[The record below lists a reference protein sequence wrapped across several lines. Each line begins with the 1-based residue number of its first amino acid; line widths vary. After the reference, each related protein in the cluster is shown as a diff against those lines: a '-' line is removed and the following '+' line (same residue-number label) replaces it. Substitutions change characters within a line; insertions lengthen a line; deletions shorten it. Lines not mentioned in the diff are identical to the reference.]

1 MNSDSTVVVLALETL
16 VAQER
21 DLKQEIKMTSS
32 CHPVWFLLVDSVD
45 GRPYRGTSADAA
57 MLSNNT
63 LVFQFRE
70 AVKERNPN
78 ILSCTDASQLVIYRD
93 KDAFKRRRQ
102 SGTFLEGDVLS
113 PTQPIG
119 DFGSADCM
127 LVVAVPPISTLDKSE
142 PSRKHLE
149 RKMQTEMSLFDL
161 KKEMPAPSSFSKH
174 RDKGCWVDF
183 LRQHPDTII
192 CHRDN
197 TEKSLIPACLLSP
210 RFMEFVHDLDH
221 IAISAQDC
229 AFVMDLTDSMCGSFD
244 NETQR
249 MNVFVELFEAY
260 SGLKL
265 VTIKYDRSETNG
277 SLNFPNGALYCNL
290 EVKVEKGAGGGDPY
304 MQCIAYYVKSLPS
317 DAHHTQYPCFLLE
330 LYGTAFSV
338 SGIVNTNSRIIC
350 DPLSPTYQLLC
361 DPDFLFA
368 GKLARLFASL
378 RKHLII
384 LQNEFHRLLPA
395 SPFPY
400 VSSFHDEI
408 SHSEIEFV
416 YQQQL
421 KGLLFNAKLVM
432 EQNVKVVV
440 KFCSRYNQDV
450 HSYSHS
456 LGFAPALFSVQN
468 FGNYIMVVMESLP
481 SLRQITRE
489 DATNGS
495 ICGQIRYIL
504 EKLKEKCYVHGDMRE
519 TNVLID
525 TLGNRV
531 VLIDFDWAGMDG
543 VDVYPPFMNPAIRWP
558 DGASTGM
565 PLRHDHDQY
574 WLSDFL

>member
-1 MNSDSTVVVLALETL
+1 M
-16 VAQER
+16 
-21 DLKQEIKMTSS
+21 SS
-32 CHPVWFLLVDSVD
+32 RPVWFLLVDTVD

-57 MLSNNT
+57 MLSNSAF
-63 LVFQFRE
+63 VFQFRK
-70 AVKERNPN
+70 AVKEINSN
-78 ILSCTDASQLVIYRD
+78 ILSSIDASQLLIYRN
-93 KDAFKRRRQ
+93 KDAFERRQ
-102 SGTFLEGDVLS
+102 SGTLEGDVLS

-127 LVVAVPPISTLDKSE
+127 LVVAVPPIPTLDKSE
-142 PSRKHLE
+142 PSRKQLK
-149 RKMQTEMSLFDL
+149 KMQTEMSIVDL

-174 RDKGCWVDF
+174 RDKGCWVNF
-183 LRQHPDTII
+183 LRQHPDMII

-197 TEKSLIPACLLSP
+197 TEKSFIPACLLSP

-221 IAISAQDC
+221 IAISAHDC
-229 AFVMDLTDSMCGSFD
+229 AFVIDLTDSMCGSFD

-249 MNVFVELFEAY
+249 MNTFVELFEAY

-265 VTIKYDRSETNG
+265 VTIKYDKSETDG

-290 EVKVEKGAGGGDPY
+290 EVKVEKGSGGGDPY

-350 DPLSPTYQLLC
+350 DLLSPTYQLLC
-361 DPDFLFA
+361 DPEFSFA

-378 RKHLII
+378 RKQLII
-384 LQNEFHRLLPA
+384 LQNEFNRLLRA

-400 VSSFHDEI
+400 VSSFHDQI
-408 SHSEIEFV
+408 SDSEIDFV
-416 YQQQL
+416 YQQQV
-421 KGLLFNAKLVM
+421 KGLLFYAKLI
-432 EQNVKVVV
+432 EQNAEVVV

-456 LGFAPALFSVQN
+456 LGFAPALFSIQD
-468 FGNYIMVVMESLP
+468 FGNYTMVVMEKLP
-481 SLRQITRE
+481 ALRQITRE

-504 EKLKEKCYVHGDMRE
+504 DKLIEKNYVHGDMRE

-531 VLIDFDWAGMDG
+531 VLVDFDWAGIDG
-543 VDVYPPFMNPAIRWP
+543 VDVYPPFMNPAICWP

-565 PLRHDHDQY
+565 PLRHHHDQY
-574 WLSDFL
+574 W

>member
-1 MNSDSTVVVLALETL
+1 M
-16 VAQER
+16 
-21 DLKQEIKMTSS
+21 SS
-32 CHPVWFLLVDSVD
+32 RPVWFLLVDSVD

-63 LVFQFRE
+63 LVFQFRN

-78 ILSCTDASQLVIYRD
+78 ILSSIDASQLLIYRN
-93 KDAFKRRRQ
+93 KDAFERRQ
-102 SGTFLEGDVLS
+102 SGTLEGDVLS

-119 DFGSADCM
+119 DLFGSADCM
-127 LVVAVPPISTLDKSE
+127 LVVAVPPMIPPTLDKSE
-142 PSRKHLE
+142 PSLRKEHL
-149 RKMQTEMSLFDL
+149 KNLQTEISIVDL
-161 KKEMPAPSSFSKH
+161 KKEMSAPSSFSKH
-174 RDKGCWVDF
+174 KDKGCWVNF

-197 TEKSLIPACLLSP
+197 TEKSYIPACLLSP

-229 AFVMDLTDSMCGSFD
+229 AFVIDLTDSMCGSFD

-249 MNVFVELFEAY
+249 MNRFVELFEAY

-265 VTIKYDRSETNG
+265 VNIKYDGSETDG
-277 SLNFPNGALYCNL
+277 SLNFPNGTLYCNL
-290 EVKVEKGAGGGDPY
+290 EVKVEKGTGDGDPY

-350 DPLSPTYQLLC
+350 DPLCPTYQLLC
-361 DPDFLFA
+361 DPEFIFA

-378 RKHLII
+378 CKHLII
-384 LQNEFHRLLPA
+384 LQNEFNRLLRA

-400 VSSFHDEI
+400 VSSFRDQI
-408 SHSEIEFV
+408 THSEIGFV

-421 KGLLFNAKLVM
+421 KGLLFYAKLI
-432 EQNVKVVV
+432 EERNVEVVI

-456 LGFAPALFSVQN
+456 LGFAPALLSIQN
-468 FGNYIMVVMESLP
+468 FGNYIMVVMENLP

-504 EKLKEKCYVHGDMRE
+504 DKLKEKRYVHGDMRK

-531 VLIDFDWAGMDG
+531 VLVDFDWAGIDG
-543 VDVYPPFMNPAIRWP
+543 VDVYPPFMNPAISWP
-558 DGASTGM
+558 DGSSTGM
-565 PLRHDHDQY
+565 PLHHRHDQY